1 VTSETWAT
9 AELQS
14 GRMPW
19 LMTNPMDERVKFI
32 AAYLRGE
39 LSLSRLCETFGVSR
53 KTAYKWISRYAD
65 GGVAELLER
74 SRRPLSNP
82 RSTSREV
89 VSLIV
94 AMRKQYAF
102 WGPKKLLTMLGTAY
116 PGLKLPANST
126 VGHLL
131 ARHGMTHPR
140 RSSRRTAPYGQ
151 PFLGYDKPNAVWCG
165 DYKGHFRLLDRTRCH
180 PLTISDGFSR
190 YVLRCEGLRH
200 PRHDPT
206 RDVFEQAF
214 REFGLP
220 DAIRTDNGA
229 PFASTTLGGLSK
241 LSVWWIRL
249 GIRPERIEPGRPDQN
264 GRHERMHRTLKAEA
278 TKPMHLDLATQ
289 QARFDEWRKEFNE
302 VRPHEALGMK
312 TPASY
317 YEPSPRL
324 YPAELPELVYP
335 PNFETRRVNQSGY
348 ILFERH
354 KVYLGWCLPKQ
365 VVGLEELE
373 GDKWIVHF
381 GPHALAVVDAASG
394 KLNPLP
400 SPSTRIRK
408 KHQAN
413 AKPEEEPNE
422 PR

>member
-1 VTSETWAT
+1 MSETWVT

-131 ARHGMTHPR
+131 ARYGMTRPR
-140 RSSRRTAPYGQ
+140 RSSRRTAAYGQ

-206 RDVFEQAF
+206 REVFEQAF

-394 KLNPLP
+394 KLSPLP

>member
-1 VTSETWAT
+1 
-9 AELQS
+9 
-14 GRMPW
+14 MPW
-19 LMTNPMDERVKFI
+19 LTTNPMDERVKFI

-39 LSLSRLCETFGVSR
+39 LSVSRLCETFDVSR
-53 KTAYKWISRYAD
+53 KTAYKWTARYAE

-116 PGLKLPANST
+116 PGLRLPANST

-131 ARHGMTHPR
+131 ARHGLTRPR
-140 RSSRRTAPYGQ
+140 RASRRTTPYGQ
-151 PFLGYDKPNAVWCG
+151 PFLGYDKPNAVWCA
-165 DYKGHFRLLDRTRCH
+165 DFKGHFRLADRTRCH

-190 YVLRCEGLRH
+190 YLLRCEGLRH

-206 RDVFEQAF
+206 RDVFEQTF

-229 PFASTTLGGLSK
+229 PFASTALGGLSK
-241 LSVWWIRL
+241 LSVWWVRL
-249 GIRPERIEPGRPDQN
+249 GIRPERIEPGRPEQN

-278 TKPMHLDLATQ
+278 TKPMRLDLVAQ
-289 QARFDEWRKEFNE
+289 QTRFDEWRKEFNE
-302 VRPHEALGMK
+302 VRPHEALGLK
-312 TPASY
+312 TPASF

-324 YPAELPELVYP
+324 YPAELPDPVYP
-335 PNFETRRVNQSGY
+335 PNFETRRVNQSGV

-354 KVYLGWCLPKQ
+354 KVYVSWNLPHQ
-365 VVGLEELE
+365 LVGLEELDD
-373 GDKWIVHF
+373 DKWVVHF
-381 GPHALAVVDAASG
+381 GPLALAVIDAPSG
-394 KLNPLP
+394 KLSPLPLP
-400 SPSTRIRK
+400 SVKHGK
-408 KHQAN
+408 KHQAV
-413 AKPEEEPNE
+413 AKKEEEPNE